1 MVWLRQAAALAA
13 AAVLLGACGGGG
25 GSDGGGGGAGGT
37 SYSLSTQNV
46 SLSTSLSGTPPTQN
60 VIVTVQGGTVFF
72 DVQAAATGMTLSAS
86 FSPTGQSTGVVTINP
101 GFATVP
107 GVYAGTVTVRGCSTV
122 TCTGPDVPGSP
133 QVINVTY
140 TVLALPDITATP
152 RVLAF
157 AGTAPTPQNVQISST
172 AGAIPWNVQI
182 DSVTGIAGWIGTSP
196 TFGTLPS
203 VIPFNVLTAPE
214 GDNSATLTFTVG
226 GGNTVKVYA
235 SYPVGA
241 PGVNFVAPYVA
252 TTNVAGDVFIR
263 GYGFT
268 GATAVSFGETLVTPI
283 TVDNDSQI
291 RATHP
296 SLPQGNYPVTINTLS
311 TRAQLV
317 VVDPPNFPSVVIPR
331 TGPSPDSVVNLIYD
345 AQRRAVYLLDRAN
358 DRVERYRHD
367 GTTWNADTPL
377 QFNNAIFSG
386 NWSIALSPDGTALLK
401 TNSGNIA
408 RIDPGAWNYVNASP
422 SFVPLSPL
430 FGAIFG
436 HLAFAN
442 DGRAIGSVS
451 TPSGVTLYRYSMLSG
466 AFVPL
471 TTQSDM
477 VNRLVAASGDGSRLL
492 LPIFSQAGSP
502 IQVFSSNTTTLAA
515 SAASTGG
522 AQIVSLS
529 RDGSR
534 AIIAKS
540 LGIGSEATTLYDD
553 AFAVIGTLAA
563 PTSLRGVVIAP
574 SGTAAYAFDG
584 SNILKFDLNNP
595 GGGAIAPISTTAV
608 ASPGTGLVEMT
619 ISPDGGTLFLA
630 GNQNLVITPVP

>member
-1 MVWLRQAAALAA
+1 MVRLRQAAALAA

-25 GSDGGGGGAGGT
+25 GGDGGDGGVGGA

-46 SLSTSLSGTPPTQN
+46 SLSTSPSGTPPTQN
-60 VIVTVQGGTVFF
+60 VTVTVQGGTVFF

-86 FSPTGQSTGVVTINP
+86 FSLTGQNTGVVTIAP
-101 GFATVP
+101 GFATAP

-157 AGTAPTPQNVQISST
+157 AGTSPPSQNVQISST
-172 AGAIPWNVQI
+172 AGAVPWNVQV
-182 DSVTGIAGWIGTSP
+182 DTVTGTAGWIGTSP

-203 VIPFNVLTAPE
+203 VIPFNVLTAPV
-214 GDNSATLTFTVG
+214 GDNSATITFAVG
-226 GGNTVKVYA
+226 GGNTAKVYA

-252 TTNVAGDVFIR
+252 TTNVAGDVIIR

-268 GATAVSFGETLVTPI
+268 GATAVSFGLTPA
-283 TVDNDSQI
+283 TTFAVESDSQI
-291 RATHP
+291 RARHP
-296 SLPQGNYPVTINTLS
+296 ALPQGNYQVTVDALT

-317 VVDPPNFPSVVIPR
+317 VVDPPNFPSAAIPR
-331 TGPSPDSVVNLIYD
+331 TGLSVVNLIYD
-345 AQRRAVYLLDRAN
+345 AQRGAVYLLDRAN
-358 DRVERYRHD
+358 NRIERYTHAG
-367 GTTWNADTPL
+367 GTNWNPNTLP
-377 QFNNAIFSG
+377 FPISSG
-386 NWSIALSPDGTALLK
+386 NWSIALSPDGAALVK
-401 TNSGNIA
+401 TNSASIT
-408 RIDPGAWNYVNASP
+408 RINLDNWTSANAAP
-422 SFVPLSPL
+422 PLSSPL

-451 TPSGVTLYRYSMLSG
+451 TPSGVTLYRYSILSE

-471 TTQSDM
+471 TVQSDM

-492 LPIFSQAGSP
+492 LPDFSQAGSP
-502 IQVFSSNTTTLAA
+502 IHVFNSSTTTLEAF
-515 SAASTGG
+515 AASTSN

-534 AIIAKS
+534 AIISKS
-540 LGIGSEATTLYDD
+540 LGTLSEATTLYDD
-553 AFAVIGTLAA
+553 AFAVLGTLTA
-563 PTSLRGVVIAP
+563 PTSLTGVVIAP
-574 SGTAAYAFDG
+574 SGSVAYAFNGTD
-584 SNILKFDLNNP
+584 ILKFDLT
-595 GGGAIAPISTTAV
+595 GGGAIPPISTTAI

-630 GNQNLVITPVP
+630 GNQNLVITPAPP